1 MQDPAHH
8 GMKGS
13 YRELTI
19 ELAIDFVIMYLVMYT
34 MIATLDHFYFNI
46 NNVYMTLPLV
56 PTGEHRTCLC
66 RTAADIDPDAPP
78 GLSAVI
84 RFDPAVPSI

>member
-13 YRELTI
+13 YRGLMI

-34 MIATLDHFYFNI
+34 MIATLDHFYLQHQQCLHDASASTDRRTPHLS
-46 NNVYMTLPLV
+46 MSD
-56 PTGEHRTCLC
+56 GGRHR
-66 RTAADIDPDAPP
+66 P
-78 GLSAVI
+78 
-84 RFDPAVPSI
+84 